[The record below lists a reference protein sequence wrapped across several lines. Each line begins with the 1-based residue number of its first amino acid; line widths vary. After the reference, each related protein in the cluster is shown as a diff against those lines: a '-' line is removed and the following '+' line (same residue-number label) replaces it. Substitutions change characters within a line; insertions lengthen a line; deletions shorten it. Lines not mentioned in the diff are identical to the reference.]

1 MSKYQTETTDSLLNE
16 SGISK
21 KTDNSV
27 SRDYKE

>member
-1 MSKYQTETTDSLLNE
+1 MSKYQTEKTDSLLNTSE
-16 SGISK
+16 ISK

>member
-1 MSKYQTETTDSLLNE
+1 MSKYTTEKTDSLLNE

-21 KTDNSV
+21 KTDNSI

>member
-1 MSKYQTETTDSLLNE
+1 MSKYQPEKTDSLLNE
-16 SGISK
+16 SEISK